1 VTVTMN
7 EIIERLETE
16 TFRASQDK
24 RCDEVGLSNAD
35 ARAIVDALKAGQ
47 AWNEA
52 YYEWRFLADKG
63 DGMPVEVEEA
73 LQAAETALAAAYE
86 VTP

>member
-7 EIIERLETE
+7 EIIERIEEHGLAWYGPNCS
-16 TFRASQDK
+16 RA
-24 RCDEVGLSNAD
+24 EAD
-35 ARAIVDALKAGQ
+35 AILDALKAGQ